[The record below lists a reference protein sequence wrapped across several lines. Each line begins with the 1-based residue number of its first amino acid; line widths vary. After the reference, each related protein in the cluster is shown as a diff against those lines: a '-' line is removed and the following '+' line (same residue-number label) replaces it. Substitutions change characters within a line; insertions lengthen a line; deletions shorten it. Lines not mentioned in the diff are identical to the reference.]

1 MLYHK
6 DWLTY
11 SGGTDKL
18 CEMYYDIS
26 DSLAQMVNFPT
37 SIPGSHNPA
46 L

>member
-11 SGGTDKL
+11 SGGTEH

-37 SIPGSHNPA
+37 SIPGSCNPA